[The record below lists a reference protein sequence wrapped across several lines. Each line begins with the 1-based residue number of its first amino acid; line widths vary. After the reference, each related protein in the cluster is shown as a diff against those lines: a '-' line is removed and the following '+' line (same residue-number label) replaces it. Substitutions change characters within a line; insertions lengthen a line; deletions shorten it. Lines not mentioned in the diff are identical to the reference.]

1 MTNEILT
8 TALRFASK
16 GIVAVP
22 TANDGS
28 KRPGL
33 ASWKQYQTQQPTPDE
48 LLLWFKQDIQGIG
61 VITGS
66 ISNNLEMLELEG
78 RAVAAKMHIE
88 IAEIAA
94 NSGLGDLWQKLNS
107 GYVEMT
113 PSGGLHWLYF
123 VSDGTLPGNT
133 KLARKPGENGGV
145 DVWAETRSEGG
156 FTITAPSA
164 GGTHPSGGK
173 WELIGGSIENIPT
186 ITMEERAALHSIFAM
201 FDEMPKPESIQ
212 ADVTQKV
219 DGTLSPGDDY
229 NNRHTWDEILL
240 PLGWS
245 KVYARGEAIVWRRPG
260 KATGISATTNFG
272 GTDKLFV
279 FTTSTAFDSERS
291 YDKFG
296 ALVHL
301 QYGGDFRKAANDLR
315 SQGYGQSDIKE
326 LPNLVMPN
334 SLQTSQ
340 RELQVKENL
349 TNLSQEIPKTSQS
362 DTFVSEKLDDDTDHQ
377 SSWKPIE
384 LKDYYDGLF
393 QAPVATILNRSDG
406 AGLIYQGRVHS
417 IYGESES
424 GKSWIAQIATAE
436 LLKSDKKVIYI
447 DFESDALDIVNRL
460 KSLGV
465 TRANLLQYFT
475 YIRPDGPRDVDDPYW
490 QEILAPDSAT
500 LVVIDGVTESLT
512 MWGGETKDNDAITR
526 WMRIF
531 PRTVA
536 TASGAAVVLIDHI
549 TKNAE
554 TRGRFAIGGQA
565 KLATIDGAA
574 FLVEPIE
581 VLAPG
586 KMGSLTVRVTKDRPG
601 FVRKSAGMYRKSDRT
616 QEAAVVVIDST
627 KPLIQYLIQPATDED
642 ELKFNTEQA
651 KKREIV
657 EYVHNHGGCSK
668 RDLFAA
674 VKGDDKTKKDRT
686 DQLLREGYLENKGND
701 RNFIL
706 YATDLGKSSFD
717 LFDAQISQIGGA

>member
-1 MTNEILT
+1 MNQDLLT
-8 TALRFASK
+8 TALRFANN
-16 GIVAVP
+16 GIVCVP

-33 ASWKQYQTQQPTPDE
+33 ASWKEFQERQPTADE
-48 LLLWFKQDIQGIG
+48 ILLWFKQDIQGIG
-61 VITGS
+61 VITGA
-66 ISNNLEMLELEG
+66 ISKNLEMLELEG

-88 IAEIAA
+88 IAEIAS
-94 NSGLGDLWQKLNS
+94 NSGLGDLWAKLNS

-123 VSDGTLPGNT
+123 VEGGVLPGNT

-164 GGTHPSGGK
+164 GNTHPSGGK
-173 WELIGGSIENIPT
+173 WELIGGSVENIPT
-186 ITMEERAALHSIFAM
+186 ITMEERGLLHSIFAM

-212 ADVTQKV
+212 ADVVSKA

-229 NNRHTWDEILL
+229 NQRTTWDEILI

-315 SQGYGQSDIKE
+315 SQGYGASDLKE
-326 LPNLVMPN
+326 LAPLSP
-334 SLQTSQ
+334 LQTSQ
-340 RELQVKENL
+340 KELQVKENL
-349 TNLSQEIPKTSQS
+349 TNLSYE
-362 DTFVSEKLDDDTDHQ
+362 SEKPDNDSDEE
-377 SSWKPIE
+377 SSWKPVE
-384 LKDYYDGLF
+384 LKDYFDGLF
-393 QAPVATILNRSDG
+393 QAPVATILKRNDG
-406 AGLIYQGRVHS
+406 AGLLYQGRVHS

-436 LLKSDKKVIYI
+436 LLESDHKVIYI

-465 TRANLLQYFT
+465 SRANLLQYFT
-475 YIRPDGPRDVDDPYW
+475 YIRPDGPRDASDPYW
-490 QEILAPDSAT
+490 EAILAKDSAT

-536 TASGAAVVLIDHI
+536 TNSGAAVVLIDHI

-586 KMGSLTVRVTKDRPG
+586 KIGSLTVRVTKDRPG

-627 KPLIQYLIQPATDED
+627 KPQMQYIISPPTDED
-642 ELKFNTEQA
+642 ELRLNIETS

-657 EYVHNHGGCSK
+657 EYVHIHGGCSR
-668 RDLFAA
+668 RDLFSAI
-674 VKGDDKTKKDRT
+674 KGDDKTKKDRC
-686 DQLLREGYLENKGND
+686 DQLIREGYLENKGNE
-701 RNFIL
+701 RSFIL
-706 YATDLGKSSFD
+706 YVTDSAKSEFG
-717 LFDAQISQIGGA
+717 LFDAQITQIGGA